1 MALLENVE
9 IKGSHD
15 QVIDTFDAGM
25 QNGKINYY
33 NTPERAGLARN
44 VAVRMNELANAIS
57 DFTVGTNMSASILE
71 FNPGVC
77 IIEVH
82 DTPEYNDES
91 FGFMIIFGINSYA
104 SEVEVEVAITT
115 FENRTVVKDCGRPN
129 GWRADRSKR
138 SRSLFKRFGAMKMR
152 DGSYR
157 IKHDKFILAVPE
169 MVKYFNKS
177 KSLRCNR
184 EYNAKLISEIKLGL
198 RKREVKSVQFES
210 ILSLAEEWVKGID
223 PDLNILVDDISPAGS
238 TTRSMWRLHIINS
251 RPVVWFL
258 NGEYTDVSKDRFH
271 HVLTSPLAC
280 RTDGMKRYV
289 LPDFRKGRDL
299 YTKAKNWVLDNI
311 QRFSDAFTPD
321 QRDMFIKEAERLP
334 AKLANLYTCDP
345 RFTDDNRP
353 RWCLVPRWCQE
364 SDGYANVSFVVTL
377 DHENDSWYIQYERK
391 EMLPR
396 HFQKL
401 LDFGAA
407 VKFENFESV
416 IKYMAHCIHVEDTL
430 WKKAD
435 EQWYELNNAFKEDTA
450 TREFF
455 ANVCADTGNLQQDAF
470 IDKLVDND
478 KDELQKYGFCE

>member
-1 MALLENVE
+1 MVLLDNVE
-9 IKGSHD
+9 TKGSHN
-15 QVIDTFDAGM
+15 QVIDAYDASV
-25 QNGKINYY
+25 QNGKISWS
-33 NTPERAGLARN
+33 TPEYAAQVRN
-44 VAVRMNELANAIS
+44 MAVRINELTNAIS
-57 DFTVGTNMSASILE
+57 DFALGTNMSASILD
-71 FNPGVC
+71 FRPVRPDVC
-77 IIEVH
+77 TVEVH

-91 FGFMIIFGINSYA
+91 FGFKIIFDINSYA
-104 SEVEVEVAITT
+104 SEVEVAIIT

-157 IKHDKFILAVPE
+157 IKHGTFIAAVPE
-169 MVKYFNKS
+169 MIKYFNKS
-177 KSLRCNR
+177 KSLHYNR

-210 ILSLAEEWVKGID
+210 VLSLAEEWVKGID
-223 PDLNILVDDISPAGS
+223 PDLNILVTDISPAGS
-238 TTRSMWRLHIINS
+238 TTRSMWRLHIVNS

-258 NGEYTDVSKDRFH
+258 NEEYSSDVSKDSFH
-271 HVLTSPLAC
+271 HLLTSPLAC

-299 YTKAKNWVLDNI
+299 YNKAREWLVQNI
-311 QRFSDAFTPD
+311 MKYGDSFTPD
-321 QRDMFIKEAERLP
+321 QRDEYIKEAERLP

-345 RFTDDNRP
+345 RFTDNSRS
-353 RWCLVPRWCQE
+353 RWYQE
-364 SDGYANVSFVVTL
+364 SDGYAVVSFVVTL
-377 DHENDSWYIQYERK
+377 DHENDSWYINYERK
-391 EMLPR
+391 EQLPR
-396 HFQKL
+396 RFQKI

-435 EQWYELNNAFKEDTA
+435 EQWYELNNTFKEDPA

-455 ANVCADTGNLQQDAF
+455 ANVCADTGNPQQDAF
-470 IDKLVDND
+470 IDKLVDNA
-478 KDELQKYGFCE
+478 KDELNRYGFCE

>member
-1 MALLENVE
+1 MALLKNVE

-15 QVIDTFDAGM
+15 QVIDAFDAGV

-33 NTPERAGLARN
+33 NTPERAALARN
-44 VAVRMNELANAIS
+44 VAVRMNELTNAIS

-71 FNPGVC
+71 FNPDVC
-77 IIEVH
+77 MIEVH

-91 FGFMIIFGINSYA
+91 FGFKIIVGINTYA
-104 SEVEVEVAITT
+104 SGVGVSICA
-115 FENRTVVKDCGRPN
+115 FENRTVVKDCGRPT

-152 DGSYR
+152 DGTYR
-157 IKHDKFILAVPE
+157 IKHDAFIAVIPE

-177 KSLRCNR
+177 KSLRYNR

-198 RKREVKSVQFES
+198 RKREVKSIQFES

-223 PDLNILVDDISPAGS
+223 PDLNILVSDISPAGS
-238 TTRSMWRLHIINS
+238 TTRSMWRLHIVNS

-258 NGEYTDVSKDRFH
+258 NEEYSDVSKDSFH
-271 HVLTSPLAC
+271 HLLTSPLAC
-280 RTDGMKRYV
+280 RIDGMKRYV

-299 YTKAKNWVLDNI
+299 YNKAKEWVLENI
-311 QRFSDAFTPD
+311 KKYGGDFTPE
-321 QRDMFIKEAERLP
+321 QRDEYINEAARLP

-353 RWCLVPRWCQE
+353 RWHQE

-391 EMLPR
+391 ELLPR
-396 HFQKL
+396 RFQKL
-401 LDFGAA
+401 LDFGGA

-435 EQWYELNNAFKEDTA
+435 EQWYELNNAFKEDPA

-455 ANVCADTGNLQQDAF
+455 ANVCDNTGNPRQDAF
-470 IDKLVDND
+470 IDNLVDNVKND
-478 KDELQKYGFCE
+478 LNRYGFCE

>member
-9 IKGSHD
+9 IKGSHN
-15 QVIDTFDAGM
+15 QVIDAYDAGV

-33 NTPERAGLARN
+33 NTPERAALART
-44 VAVRMNELANAIS
+44 VTLRMNELANAIS
-57 DFTVGTNMSASILE
+57 DFAVGTNMSASILE
-71 FNPGVC
+71 FNPDVC
-77 IIEVH
+77 MIEVR
-82 DTPEYNDES
+82 DTPEYNDEC
-91 FGFMIIFGINSYA
+91 FGFKIMVGINSYA
-104 SEVEVEVAITT
+104 SEVGVAICT
-115 FENRTVVKDCGRPN
+115 FENRTVVKDSGRPT

-138 SRSLFKRFGAMKMR
+138 SRALFKRFGAMKMR

-198 RKREVKSVQFES
+198 RKREVKSIQFES

-223 PDLNILVDDISPAGS
+223 PDLNILVKDISPVGS
-238 TTRSMWRLHIINS
+238 TTKSMWRLHIVNS

-258 NGEYTDVSKDRFH
+258 NDGDLVTKESHFH
-271 HVLTSPLAC
+271 QVLTSPLSC
-280 RTDGMKRYV
+280 RIDGMKRYV
-289 LPDFRKGRDL
+289 LPDFRKGREL
-299 YTKAKNWVLDNI
+299 YSKAKAWVLENM
-311 QRFSDAFTPD
+311 QKYGGAFTPE
-321 QRDMFIKEAERLP
+321 QRDEYIKEAERLP

-345 RFTDDNRP
+345 RFSDDNGPSWRI
-353 RWCLVPRWCQE
+353 E
-364 SDGYANVSFVVTL
+364 SDGYALVSFVVTL
-377 DHENDSWYIQYERK
+377 DHENDSWYIKYERR
-391 EMLPR
+391 ELLPR
-396 HFQKL
+396 RFQKL

-416 IKYMAHCIHVEDTL
+416 VKYMAHCIHVEDIL

-435 EQWYELNNAFKEDTA
+435 EQWYELNDTFKEDTA

-455 ANVCADTGNLQQDAF
+455 ANVLADTGNTRKDAL
-470 IDKLVDND
+470 IDHLVDNVKTD
-478 KDELQKYGFCE
+478 LNRYGFCE